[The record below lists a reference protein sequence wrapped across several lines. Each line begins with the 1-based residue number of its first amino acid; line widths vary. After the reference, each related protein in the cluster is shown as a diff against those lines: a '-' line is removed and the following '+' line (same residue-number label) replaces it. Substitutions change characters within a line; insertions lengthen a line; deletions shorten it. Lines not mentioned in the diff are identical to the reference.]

1 MYRMPFPAW
10 ACDVTVKPGRGI
22 THPDRAIP
30 HVLVTPTVSTDEEGF
45 TQATV
50 DTADMYLV
58 TPGQTPPTSTDRV
71 EVPATHPLHGLYQV
85 EGEPDP
91 WPLGI
96 HVSLRRIHG

>member
-22 THPDRAIP
+22 ATPDRVITR
-30 HVLVTPTVSTDEEGF
+30 VLVTPKVSDDDEGF
-45 TQATV
+45 TEATV

-58 TPGQTPPTSTDRV
+58 VPGQLPPVSTDRV
-71 EVPATHPLHGLYQV
+71 EVPATHPMRGLFQV
-85 EGEPDP
+85 EGDPDP